1 MDAPRDPYAELGVP
15 HTAPAAEITSAYH
28 RLVRRFHPDT
38 RSPAASAAAADI
50 ALTRIM
56 AAYAILNDPDRRH
69 LYDRAHPQPSPR
81 LQKHPPTP
89 PAWIGPRPP
98 DIRVT
103 PVRWHQ
109 SADPA

>member
-15 HTAPAAEITSAYH
+15 HTAPAAEITNAYH

-56 AAYAILNDPDRRH
+56 AAYAILNDPDRRPS
-69 LYDRAHPQPSPR
+69 LRQSTPAAQPPPAKASAHPF
-81 LQKHPPTP
+81 
-89 PAWIGPRPP
+89 WIGPRPP

-103 PVRWHQ
+103 PVHWHQ